1 MHNAAAIRRH
11 CFSLILE
18 KDIKDNAE
26 DITKNT
32 VQITSLRGDVD
43 EAVEIANGVSARVDG
58 LAEQVTEIE
67 ASVTG

>member
-1 MHNAAAIRRH
+1 M
-11 CFSLILE
+11 ILE